1 MSFVAVLFA
10 LLLEQARPLGQVNP
24 IHNSMRNWVQW
35 ALRNFDTGRTHH
47 GWLVWCVGVV
57 FPAALVCVIHWALV
71 WTLGWVAAGI
81 WSVAVLYA
89 TLGFRQFSH
98 HFTAVRDA
106 LLAGDEELAR
116 QHLAAWMRKDLVALQ
131 RSQIVRHV
139 IAYSVI
145 QAHRH
150 VFGVFAWYSL
160 LAGLGLGPMGA
171 VLYRVAEYLGRYAN
185 RQLEPMEPTV
195 SSSMQEIASAA
206 WRAIDWLPARLTA
219 LSFAFV
225 GSFEEAID
233 AWRRQEALQPGDSD
247 GVILAATAGAVNVQ
261 LDDTP
266 MDADAA
272 LPQPAHLRAVVGLVW
287 RTVVMWIV
295 MLALLS
301 LARMLG

>member
-1 MSFVAVLFA
+1 MSFVAILFA

-24 IHNSMRNWVQW
+24 IHNSMRGWVQW
-35 ALRNFDTGRTHH
+35 ALRSFDTGRTHH
-47 GWLVWCVGVV
+47 GWLAWSVAVAV
-57 FPAALVCVIHWALV
+57 PAALVCGIHWALV
-71 WTLGWVAAGI
+71 WTLGWVAAGV
-81 WSVAVLYA
+81 WSIVVLYA

-160 LAGLGLGPMGA
+160 LAALGLGPAGA

-185 RQLEPMEPTV
+185 RQLLPLEANV
-195 SSSMQEIASAA
+195 SPSTQDIASAA

-233 AWRRQEALQPGDSD
+233 AWRRQEALHPGDSD

-261 LDDTP
+261 LDDAQADT
-266 MDADAA
+266 DAA
-272 LPQPAHLRAVVGLVW
+272 VPQPGHLRAVVGLVW

-295 MLALLS
+295 LLALLS